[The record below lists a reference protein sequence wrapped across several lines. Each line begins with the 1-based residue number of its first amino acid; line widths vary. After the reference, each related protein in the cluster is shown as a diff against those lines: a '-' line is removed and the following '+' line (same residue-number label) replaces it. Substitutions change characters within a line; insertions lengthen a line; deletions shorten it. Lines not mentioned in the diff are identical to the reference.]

1 MGIELLIWIVV
12 GAVAGLLASLVM
24 RTSPPY
30 GLVGDMLIGIAGGLL
45 GGFLF
50 NLMGMGAEVTGINLV
65 SILVAFIGSVIILA
79 LVRVMRRV

>member
-1 MGIELLIWIVV
+1 MEWLIWIAV
-12 GAVAGLLASLVM
+12 GAIAGLLASVVM

-50 NLMGMGAEVTGINLV
+50 QLAGVNAAVTGFNLLSLV
-65 SILVAFIGSVIILA
+65 VAFVGAVVILA
-79 LVRVMRRV
+79 LVRVLRRV